1 MKIIEPSVEIINP
14 MDYKTMLNTTE
25 LAIRN
30 CYDSYGKMR
39 EGSAEGLIRGCI
51 KSGHNT
57 ALEWGD
63 IIVKIVTSRD
73 ISHQIVRHRICSF
86 LQRSQRYVN
95 YAKGDMNIEF
105 IEPKGLNSEAY
116 DNWKGACKVAEAAY
130 LVMVN
135 DCGMRPE
142 TARSVL
148 PNCTATTIYMKA
160 NIREWRHILSLRC
173 HCTAQTE
180 IRELMLDALAQFYKL
195 YPVFFEDIYNE
206 YIGIKVCQRK

>member
-1 MKIIEPSVEIINP
+1 MKIIKPSVEIINP
-14 MDYKTMLNTTE
+14 IDYKTMLNTTE

-30 CYDSYGKMR
+30 CYDSYNKMK

-51 KSGHNT
+51 KSGHD
-57 ALEWGD
+57 AVLEFGD
-63 IIVKIVTSRD
+63 ICVKLVTDRAVMS
-73 ISHQIVRHRICSF
+73 QITRHRIGVCF
-86 LQRSQRYVN
+86 CIRSQRYVN

-105 IEPKGLNSEAY
+105 IEPKGLTNDAY
-116 DNWKGACKVAEAAY
+116 DNWKGVCKVAEAAY

-135 DCGMRPE
+135 DCGMKPE

-160 NIREWRHILSLRC
+160 NIREWRHILSLR
-173 HCTAQTE
+173 TGAAAQTE

-195 YPVFFEDIYNE
+195 YPIFFEDIYNE
-206 YIGIKVCQRK
+206 CIGMW